1 MGMMLQSGA
10 MNSRHEFKWWFKV
23 RENEIWSKDTEWSDE
38 RSYELNWSVILKWM
52 QLKLW
57 TQLEWCTQMK
67 WWTLGMNSSAW
78 KWNCSGFAHTP
89 FLCYI
94 HGVWD

>member
-1 MGMMLQSGA
+1 MGMMLQSGV
-10 MNSRHEFKWWFKV
+10 MNSCHEFKWWFKV
-23 RENEIWSKDTEWSDE
+23 WENEIWSKDTG
-38 RSYELNWSVILKWM
+38 WM

-78 KWNCSGFAHTP
+78 KWNCSGFVHTP

-94 HGVWD
+94 CGVWD